1 MIYELKSFSPQLLK
15 ENLIFLTKLPHV
27 YLPPPG
33 KADAHWAFWS
43 DTALDPKMK
52 RPMIALSLEMEVFL
66 FFSFLS
72 FWVFFFYTHFDSI

>member
-1 MIYELKSFSPQLLK
+1 M
-15 ENLIFLTKLPHV
+15 KLPHV
-27 YLPPPG
+27 YSPPPG

-43 DTALDPKMK
+43 DTALDPNMK

-72 FWVFFFYTHFDSI
+72 FWVFFFFTHTLIPFKGNAVYMPW